1 LDSIILHSERFA
13 VVKTDEIPNDFFVVI
28 KFNDFTTVVPE
39 GIVDELKPK
48 EVEGCFRLI
57 TFNVKLPFNT
67 VGFIS
72 KISKALAEANIP
84 ILVFSS
90 YHTDHILVKDELVE
104 KAIETLRSI
113 GFKVE
118 RGDAI

>member
-1 LDSIILHSERFA
+1 LEITLHPERFA
-13 VVKTDEIPNDFFVVI
+13 VVKTDKIPNEFFAVI
-28 KFNDFTTVVPE
+28 KFDDFTVVVPE
-39 GIVDELKPK
+39 GIVNELKPK
-48 EVEGCFRLI
+48 EVERGFRLI
-57 TFNVKLPFNT
+57 TFNVKLPFNA

-104 KAIETLRSI
+104 RAIETLRSI
-113 GFKVE
+113 GFKVR